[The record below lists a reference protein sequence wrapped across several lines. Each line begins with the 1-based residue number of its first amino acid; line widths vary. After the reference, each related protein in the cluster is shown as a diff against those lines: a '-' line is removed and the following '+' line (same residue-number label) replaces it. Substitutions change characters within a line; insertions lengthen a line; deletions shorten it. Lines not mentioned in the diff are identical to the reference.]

1 MAFRDDFWD
10 AQGSGDSAD
19 GNVPSDSFWNTD
31 TGSGEEDVPA
41 YKPEDSDEGLPDHH
55 WLGGGSS
62 DELPEEFW
70 EDHSS
75 TPSVSKSRV
84 SPLVKIV
91 GVIAAIVSLLF
102 GFLLNKRP
110 ATSMPE
116 EPVGETTPVPDIFGE
131 DPTAPVTTRPSQDTE
146 PTTPI
151 PPQTD
156 VGQVRYF
163 GQRLSPNYQK
173 IYLQIVK
180 AISLFDERVPNLI
193 LTRSED
199 INAIIEAVYWDYGG
213 DMFWFDGGYKSTYTQ
228 HGSYVTMN
236 LTPTYRWNKA
246 TCQQNADYVASAT
259 RDFLAQSAHLS
270 EYEKAKAVYNYLVD
284 NTVYDLKYTGKSVY
298 EQFYYGRAVCD
309 AYARS
314 TQYLLNRLGVE
325 VIYVVGDGYSA
336 SQKSWESHAWNIV
349 KIDGQYYQFDSTW
362 GDPMMADAE
371 QTKLF
376 TYLCVTTE
384 EMARNHKA
392 NWSLYPNC
400 TATKNNYYIREG
412 YYLTSR
418 DSEKIKAWMV
428 QGAQNGNCFEFKA
441 ADASVYRWVTQE
453 LIQGG
458 KIFDLFRSSIGFSG
472 RYSYSCSDTFYT
484 IHITWE

>member
-1 MAFRDDFWD
+1 MAFRDDLWD
-10 AQGSGDSAD
+10 DRG
-19 GNVPSDSFWNTD
+19 SDS
-31 TGSGEEDVPA
+31 
-41 YKPEDSDEGLPDHH
+41 GLPDDFWDTGTDSGSSDTPAYTPDESDDSMPDDN

-62 DELPEEFW
+62 GDLPEDFW

-75 TPSVSKSRV
+75 TPVTPKPRV
-84 SPLVKIV
+84 SPIVKIV
-91 GVIAAIVSLLF
+91 GVIAAVVSLLF

-110 ATSMPE
+110 ASTPTE
-116 EPVGETTPVPDIFGE
+116 DPAGDWTPTTDIFGE
-131 DPTAPVTTRPSQDTE
+131 DSTSTTVPITTNPNQNPE
-146 PTTPI
+146 PTNPN
-151 PPQTD
+151 PSQTD

-163 GQRLSPNYQK
+163 GQRLPSGYQQ
-173 IYLQIVK
+173 IYLKIVE
-180 AISLFDERVPNLI
+180 AIGNFDDRVPNLI
-193 LTRSED
+193 LTRADD
-199 INAIIEAVYWDYGG
+199 INTILEAVYWDYGG
-213 DMFWFDGGYKSTYTQ
+213 DLFWYDGGYKSTYTQ

-236 LTPTYRWNKA
+236 LTPTYRWNKS

-259 RDFLAQSAHLS
+259 GDFLAQCAHLS

-325 VIYVVGDGYSA
+325 VIYVVGDGYSE
-336 SQKSWESHAWNIV
+336 SQNSWESHAWNIV
-349 KIDGQYYQFDSTW
+349 KINGQYYQFDSTW
-362 GDPMMADAE
+362 GDPVMADGQ

-400 TATKNNYYIREG
+400 TATAYNYYVHEG

-418 DSEKIKAWMV
+418 DTEKIQAWMV
-428 QGAQNGNCFEFKA
+428 EGARNGKTIEFKA
-441 ADASVYRWVTQE
+441 ADASVYRWVRQD

-458 KIFDLFRSSIGFSG
+458 KISDLFRNSIGFSG
-472 RYSYSCSDTFYT
+472 RYSYAYSDKFYT